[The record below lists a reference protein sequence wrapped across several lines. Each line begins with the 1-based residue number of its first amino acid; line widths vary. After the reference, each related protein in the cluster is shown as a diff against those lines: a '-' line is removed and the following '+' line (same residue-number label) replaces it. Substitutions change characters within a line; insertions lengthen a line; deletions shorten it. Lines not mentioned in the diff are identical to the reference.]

1 MMNNNKSSICL
12 KKSNLHDDEYYY
24 NVVRKNDREY
34 RTKNELTQQEL
45 ADLAELSREYVC
57 DIENKKRNK
66 HPSIAAIGRI
76 ADGLK
81 IDIRELFKK

>member
-1 MMNNNKSSICL
+1 MVRKNRNSVCQRKPY
-12 KKSNLHDDEYYY
+12 LHDDEYYY
-24 NVVRKNDREY
+24 DIVRKNVREY
-34 RTKNELTQQEL
+34 RTKNDLTQEEL
-45 ADLAELSREYVC
+45 ADLSDLSREYVC

-81 IDIRELFKK
+81 LDIRDLFKK